1 MISLESALKTKIE
14 FRGSWVAGRWT
25 KPVRASGSWEVV
37 SPANLDWALPSVS
50 YSFDTVG
57 EAVEAGRAAFASWS
71 RLPQAARTAAVLK
84 FGEELGKRADLLARL
99 IAVETGKPFDE
110 ALGEVALLQT
120 KIRVTIDEGLPLIA
134 DKQIELGQGA
144 RGQVRWFPKGML
156 VVVGP
161 FNFPVH
167 LPNGH
172 IVPAL
177 LAGNVCV
184 FKPSE
189 KTPYSAQV
197 YAEAAEAAGLPTGVF
212 QLLQGTGEVATRLI
226 RHPGVDGVLATCSYD
241 VGVKIR
247 KELVDNPEKIIALEM
262 GGKNGALVLDG
273 SDVDAVASH
282 LIRSA
287 FLSTGQRCT
296 ALSRVYVSRALLDP
310 LVLRV
315 HEAAKELIVSQPFDE
330 DPKPF
335 MGPLISA
342 AAKEKFLRYSNIAE
356 GEKAEA
362 IMRPKALEGV
372 ARMSRKPLPHGH
384 YVSPSIHVVP
394 SWSSKSAYQT
404 HEIFGPD
411 LFFCPVDD
419 PMEGLEAL
427 NSNSYGLVASV
438 FTPEEKVFE
447 ELSARLHCGLVYHNR
462 PTVGASARLPFGG
475 WKQSGNHRP
484 AGIFA
489 ILSTVQAQSRI
500 F

>member
-1 MISLESALKTKIE
+1 MISLESALKNKIE
-14 FRGSWVAGRWT
+14 FRGSWVAGRWI

-37 SPANLDWALPSVS
+37 SPANLDWALPPVS
-50 YSFDTVG
+50 FTFDAIG
-57 EAVEAGRAAFASWS
+57 EAISAARGALPAWS
-71 RLPQAARTAAVLK
+71 HFPQSARTAAVRK
-84 FGEELGKRADLLARL
+84 FGEELGRRADLLARM
-99 IAVETGKPFDE
+99 ISVETGKPFDE
-110 ALGEVALLQT
+110 AIAEVSLLQS
-120 KIRVTIDEGLPLIA
+120 KIKLTIEEGLPLVA
-134 DKQIELGQGA
+134 ATETDLGNNT
-144 RGQVRWFPKGML
+144 RGQVRWAPKGVL

-167 LPNGH
+167 LPHGH

-177 LAGNVCV
+177 LTGNVCI

-189 KTPYSAQV
+189 KTPYAAQI
-197 YAEAAEAAGLPTGVF
+197 YAEAAEAAGLPAGVF

-226 RHPGVDGVLATCSYD
+226 RDRGVDGVLATCSYE

-247 KELVDNPEKIIALEM
+247 KEIVDNPEKILALEM
-262 GGKNGALVLDG
+262 GGKNGALVTAGADLDE
-273 SDVDAVASH
+273 VAGH

-296 ALSRVYVSRALLDP
+296 ALSRVYVHRPLLET
-310 LVLRV
+310 LVAKV
-315 HEAAKELIVSQPFDE
+315 HAAAKELVVSHPFDE

-335 MGPLISA
+335 MGPIISST
-342 AAKEKFLRYSNIAE
+342 AKEKFLRYSTIAE
-356 GEKAEA
+356 GEKAEVV
-362 IMRPKALEGV
+362 MRPKALEGV
-372 ARMSRKPLPHGH
+372 ARMSRKPLPTGH

-394 SWSSKSAYQT
+394 TWSAKSSYQT

-427 NSNSYGLVASV
+427 NASTYGLVASV
-438 FTPEEKVFE
+438 YTPDAALFE
-447 ELSARLHCGLVYHNR
+447 ELASRIQCGLVYHNR

-475 WKQSGNHRP
+475 WKRSGNHRP

-500 F
+500 L